1 MVAITQTM
9 GNRSDTSSLLM
20 FPLSL
25 SFTHSSTELAICPS
39 LQSVLM
45 WMIYVITFW
54 MFIVMLY
61 SVLYSTLIFYPHTSA
76 IVNHLQALPPMQHTI
91 NSDSTQPCRLLKP
104 CTNCYTTQDVFI
116 SSFLVLYVPNRGC
129 VWKYI
134 CTSWDEILS
143 LLTPVEGLI
152 EARKLE
158 KRCTFVVHP
167 EVQ

>member
-25 SFTHSSTELAICPS
+25 SFTHSFTELAICPS

-61 SVLYSTLIFYPHTSA
+61 SVLYSTLIYYPHTSA
-76 IVNHLQALPPMQHTI
+76 TVNHLQALPPMQHTI
-91 NSDSTQPCRLLKP
+91 NSDSTQPDSSNHALLHNPRCIHLFFSCIVCPKP
-104 CTNCYTTQDVFI
+104 CRQPQ
-116 SSFLVLYVPNRGC
+116 L
-129 VWKYI
+129 
-134 CTSWDEILS
+134 TSVQQS
-143 LLTPVEGLI
+143 LIFSHT
-152 EARKLE
+152 
-158 KRCTFVVHP
+158 
-167 EVQ
+167 